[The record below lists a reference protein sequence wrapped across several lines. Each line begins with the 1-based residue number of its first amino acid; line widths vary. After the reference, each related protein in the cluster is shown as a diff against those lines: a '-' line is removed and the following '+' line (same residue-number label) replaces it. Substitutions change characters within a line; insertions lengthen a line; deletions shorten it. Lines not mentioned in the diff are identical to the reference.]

1 MAPLFPLIWRRW
13 LLAIALAATGWAA
26 LPALVWA
33 QLSPVLTEQFLSDPE
48 FSEPRDPLLPDLP
61 IERPLSPLEKLALA
75 AELDALA
82 AEAEALFLA
91 GQTEAAFATWMREVR
106 LRRILGYEAELE
118 AIQRVGLRVWENSR
132 AEEVQLITLR
142 LRQIQ
147 AELLAQAPLNIALLE
162 EVVAAFEVLRDVD
175 AAVAVYE
182 TLIERATLAGD
193 RDEQQR
199 LLENLA
205 NLRETWFRFEVA
217 AATYQTL
224 LDALGQGEDLQ
235 AIAYL
240 QGIIRNLQQAGEL
253 SQAIEYQRRL
263 VRRYER
269 TAQPRPI
276 PPVTLAIARN
286 YRALDNLEQAQ
297 SVYSTTYTTALGLG
311 QTDVA
316 SEALADLAEIYL
328 AQEKLADVLYLYQQ
342 LLAVHRLSY
351 NGYGLM
357 QTFDKLG
364 QLYEGQDLPD
374 NAIAAYQEALIIA
387 EHLNY
392 RDGYFELRL
401 QQLLFEQGRLEVMPQ
416 AQHQASQV
424 GPLQD
429 PDFWQGNSAPLAESL
444 QED

>member
-1 MAPLFPLIWRRW
+1 M
-13 LLAIALAATGWAA
+13 
-26 LPALVWA
+26 
-33 QLSPVLTEQFLSDPE
+33 LTEQFLSDPE

-328 AQEKLADVLYLYQQ
+328 AQEKTGGCVVPLSATAGGASA
-342 LLAVHRLSY
+342 LLQRLW
-351 NGYGLM
+351 
-357 QTFDKLG
+357 
-364 QLYEGQDLPD
+364 PD
-374 NAIAAYQEALIIA
+374 AN
-387 EHLNY
+387 
-392 RDGYFELRL
+392 F
-401 QQLLFEQGRLEVMPQ
+401 
-416 AQHQASQV
+416 
-424 GPLQD
+424 
-429 PDFWQGNSAPLAESL
+429 
-444 QED
+444 